1 MQIIAVSFLA
11 CQLLISTYCKLYFY
25 CCYRFSL
32 FSVILPSYCLVH
44 GWRKWLLFRMLN
56 DKLPGKCLGVQKQ
69 TSDDGEDSVG
79 DDDFWCVWWRWR
91 WRWRRYSG
99 GGVGN
104 NINDNNPC
112 SNSLKPPFKP
122 RTRVSSSICSTFS
135 SRTSKPH
142 RPSSHLPVQPP
153 PLWCLPPPP
162 SARRV
167 PTRIHREGVEAL
179 VSLGDGDVV
188 GGGLLWDDDREGAK
202 WYKMENK
209 KGGEGEI
216 QFRSRLAR
224 CFADVLQAF

>member
-1 MQIIAVSFLA
+1 
-11 CQLLISTYCKLYFY
+11 
-25 CCYRFSL
+25 
-32 FSVILPSYCLVH
+32 
-44 GWRKWLLFRMLN
+44 MLN

-69 TSDDGEDSVG
+69 TLDDGEDSVG
-79 DDDFWCVWWRWR
+79 DDDFWWVWWRWR

-122 RTRVSSSICSTFS
+122 RHPGFILHLLNVFLQDFQASQTFQPPARPASASVVSAASTERKESADTDSPRRGRSTRVTWGW
-135 SRTSKPH
+135 
-142 RPSSHLPVQPP
+142 
-153 PLWCLPPPP
+153 WCC
-162 SARRV
+162 
-167 PTRIHREGVEAL
+167 
-179 VSLGDGDVV
+179 

-216 QFRSRLAR
+216 QFRSRLAH